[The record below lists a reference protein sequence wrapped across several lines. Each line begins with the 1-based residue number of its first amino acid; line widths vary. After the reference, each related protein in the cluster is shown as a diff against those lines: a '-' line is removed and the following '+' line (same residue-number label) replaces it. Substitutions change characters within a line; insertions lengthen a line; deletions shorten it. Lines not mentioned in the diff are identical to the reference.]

1 MNIIIYMLIS
11 FILQGGTG
19 GVHRGGEIS
28 LDISTDLIELSRT
41 PVIVVS
47 AGVKSILD
55 VRRTLEVLE
64 TFAIPTGTWKS
75 WEFPA
80 FFSPISG
87 VKSPARFDDSMDVA
101 SAYLTGR
108 DLGLTNGMLVAVPN
122 NDPAGQNVETAIQEA
137 LHEAEIAG
145 IEGRDVTPFILRTVA
160 EKTGG
165 DSLRR
170 YVHTN
175 DTMFVCQIV

>member
-1 MNIIIYMLIS
+1 M
-11 FILQGGTG
+11 
-19 GVHRGGEIS
+19 
-28 LDISTDLIELSRT
+28 
-41 PVIVVS
+41 
-47 AGVKSILD
+47 
-55 VRRTLEVLE
+55 
-64 TFAIPTGTWKS
+64 
-75 WEFPA
+75 
-80 FFSPISG
+80 
-87 VKSPARFDDSMDVA
+87 
-101 SAYLTGR
+101 
-108 DLGLTNGMLVAVPN
+108 TNGMLVAVPN

-137 LHEAEIAG
+137 LQEAEIAG